1 MKRIK
6 QIHGFTLL
14 EVLTAMAIIAVMI
27 GLLLPAI
34 GKIQTVAMV
43 VKQRAQF
50 NAIGTALE
58 AFRSD
63 SSWNDY
69 PPSSYTNLAGEEITT
84 SGGDNTCYTG
94 AQKLAEAVI
103 GWDGLGF
110 HPQSQWHSD
119 GREAVDTNGDGTI
132 DTYYPLYYG
141 STGFAALT
149 EPEKAINLGLRKGP
163 YLEVEKANAVKVSSL
178 YASTLNVADTYV
190 LADMFRTVKNRTTTR
205 QTGMPILYFR
215 ADTAKTWSA
224 SDAQGIPTNPLNCIY
239 NIGNNINGF
248 ILARPPWDTSQV
260 HPMGVAGGVGWK
272 IFYQRIKNPN
282 FPGTAANNYADAR
295 PYHADSYI
303 LLSAGPDGLYG
314 SADDVYNFDENE

>member
-63 SSWNDY
+63 SGWNDY
-69 PPSSYTNLAGEEITT
+69 PPSSYTNLAGDKYGV
-84 SGGDNTCYTG
+84 GGSNHDYTG
-94 AQKLAEAVI
+94 AQKLAEALV
-103 GWDGLGF
+103 GWDGFGF
-110 HPQSQWHSD
+110 HPKSQWRSD
-119 GREAVDTNGDGTI
+119 GMATNVLGKDGNPIAGLTS
-132 DTYYPLYYG
+132 LYHIG
-141 STGFAALT
+141 TD
-149 EPEKAINLGLRKGP
+149 INNFETSDENLNIRKGP

-178 YASTLNVADTYV
+178 YASNSRVADTYV
-190 LADMFRTVKNRTTTR
+190 LADMFRTVKNRKTGGR
-205 QTGMPILYFR
+205 TGMPILYFR
-215 ADTAKTWSA
+215 ADTAKTWGVSN
-224 SDAQGIPTNPLNCIY
+224 AQGIPTDPLNCIY
-239 NIGNNINGF
+239 NRDDNFYGF
-248 ILARPPWDTSQV
+248 VLANAPWDITQR
-260 HPMGVAGGVGWK
+260 HLMRDDPT

-282 FPGTAANNYADAR
+282 FPGTAANNYTDAR

-314 SADDVYNFDENE
+314 SADDVYNFDESGQ